1 MVGHTE
7 SYVEKI
13 HSVDAELAGRAHL
26 LDVKLQRLCASVFF
40 SVCCVHA
47 YQGLPLRTE
56 LTNNTLRKQS
66 WGTFLY
72 LQF

>member
-13 HSVDAELAGRAHL
+13 HSADAELAGHAHL

-40 SVCCVHA
+40 LCLLRAC
-47 YQGLPLRTE
+47 LPR
-56 LTNNTLRKQS
+56 LTT
-66 WGTFLY
+66 
-72 LQF
+72 